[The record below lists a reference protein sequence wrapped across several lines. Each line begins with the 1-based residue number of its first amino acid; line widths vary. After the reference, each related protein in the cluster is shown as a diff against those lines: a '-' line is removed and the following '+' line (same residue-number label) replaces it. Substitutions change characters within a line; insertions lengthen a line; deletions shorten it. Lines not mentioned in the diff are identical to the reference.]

1 MNTEQR
7 AALRKL
13 AEKQTETEFHEY
25 AIAHRA
31 ASICKEKCKNAT
43 GRRHLIDTYV
53 SANQIAEDVS
63 VDMFVANPST
73 ILQLLDYIE
82 ALEKDAARYR
92 WLRDVENSL
101 TEDDPCVS
109 NSFFN
114 SWYGED
120 LDKVIDELIERNA
133 AMHGETE

>member
-1 MNTEQR
+1 MEMEMNKEQR
-7 AALRKL
+7 AVLRKL
-13 AEKQTETEFHEY
+13 AEKQTETEFYEY

-43 GRRHLIDTYV
+43 GQRHLIDMYV

-82 ALEKDAARYR
+82 TL
-92 WLRDVENSL
+92 
-101 TEDDPCVS
+101 
-109 NSFFN
+109 
-114 SWYGED
+114 ED
-120 LDKVIDELIERNA
+120 LK
-133 AMHGETE
+133 